1 MLPLKRRIGL
11 AKNGA
16 PAASHQV
23 RFKDFFSSL
32 HWTEKVDFD
41 NIRKLE
47 DKHNSKMKGKVTS
60 QIIESWLLKNKQ
72 EVWAKQK

>member
-47 DKHNSKMKGKVTS
+47 NTTPRRKVK
-60 QIIESWLLKNKQ
+60 LHHKL
-72 EVWAKQK
+72 